1 MQSTELASSLI
12 QQAIQLFP
20 AIGAPAVVAQIRKR
34 VPSLS
39 GLLVWPVVV
48 LVAIVL
54 TVLAALLRGDA
65 PAWSTLEQ
73 AVRDG
78 VALGVIALG
87 LHHLAKGKVQTPVAA
102 LEERPSAVKTIPA
115 PPPAPSTAGNVEPST
130 AWGPEPS
137 GKGT

>member
-1 MQSTELASSLI
+1 MNHELASSLV

-54 TVLAALLRGDA
+54 TVLAALLRGEA
-65 PAWSTLEQ
+65 RAWGTLEQ

-87 LHHLAKGKVQTPVAA
+87 LHHLAKGQVQVPAA
-102 LEERPSAVKTIPA
+102 TLEERAVKEAA
-115 PPPAPSTAGNVEPST
+115 PIAPNKDEG
-130 AWGPEPS
+130 
-137 GKGT
+137 